1 MKEVCLMLNE
11 IAEFK
16 AYTGTPIYKRDNKND
31 NSFLGRFTRE
41 GIQGFEGFPRV
52 LTIIARGYMF
62 KNGSS
67 DIEYARRAISA
78 WCSIPDKDN
87 AKEKEEWRFTTDF
100 REYHNEFPELVS
112 ENGEG
117 WFYRHFHNAM
127 KFVISNP
134 DKFTAKDIDKYI
146 LMDKNF
152 DIAWRDKVTRMH
164 FSTYYLKTKGAWIL
178 RFDDILSSALELGEL
193 KNKDFDLPEET
204 KAKIAD
210 FINAP
215 STAYA
220 LETLIK
226 YYYANR
232 QEDTDW
238 VVLPVANFDAYF
250 GSTSFSKKRLTE
262 LVKSGAIEREN
273 SYNVSR
279 YRVNEVFL

>member
-1 MKEVCLMLNE
+1 MLNE

-16 AYTGTPIYKRDNKND
+16 DYTKTPIYKRDNRND
-31 NSFLGRFTRE
+31 NSFLGRFTCE

-62 KNGSS
+62 KNGNV

-87 AKEKEEWRFTTDF
+87 AKQKEDWRIRTDF
-100 REYHNEFPELVS
+100 REYHCEFPELVS

-134 DKFTAKDIDKYI
+134 EKFTAKEIEKYT

-152 DIAWRDKVTRMH
+152 DNAWRKKFTQMQYG
-164 FSTYYLKTKGAWIL
+164 TYDLNTKGAWIL

-193 KNKDFDLPEET
+193 KNKDFELPEEA
-204 KAKIAD
+204 KAKIFD
-210 FINAP
+210 FTKAP
-215 STAYA
+215 STANA

-250 GSTSFSKKRLTE
+250 G
-262 LVKSGAIEREN
+262 
-273 SYNVSR
+273 
-279 YRVNEVFL
+279 

>member
-1 MKEVCLMLNE
+1 MLNE
-11 IAEFK
+11 IVEFK
-16 AYTGTPIYKRDNKND
+16 AYTEAPIYKRDNRND
-31 NSFLGRFTRE
+31 NSFLSRFTCE

-62 KNGSS
+62 KNGST

-78 WCSIPDKDN
+78 WCSIPDKDITKG
-87 AKEKEEWRFTTDF
+87 KEDWRFKTDF
-100 REYHNEFPELVS
+100 REYHKEFPELVS

-117 WFYRHFHNAM
+117 WFYRHFHSAM
-127 KFVISNP
+127 NFVKNNP
-134 DKFTAKDIDKYI
+134 DMFTAKECEKYT
-146 LMDKNF
+146 LMDKKF
-152 DIAWRDKVTRMH
+152 DTAWHDKVTRMH

-178 RFDDILSSALELGEL
+178 RFDDILASALELGEL
-193 KNKDFDLPEET
+193 KNKDFELPEKT
-204 KAKIAD
+204 KARIAD
-210 FINAP
+210 FTTVP

-220 LETLIK
+220 LEILIK

-279 YRVNEVFL
+279 YRLNKVFT

>member
-1 MKEVCLMLNE
+1 MLNE
-11 IAEFK
+11 IAEFE
-16 AYTGTPIYKRDNKND
+16 AYTKKPEYKRDGKND
-31 NSFLGRFTRE
+31 NSFLGRFTCE
-41 GIQGFEGFPRV
+41 GIQGFEGFTRV

-62 KNGSS
+62 KNGNA
-67 DIEYARRAISA
+67 DIEYAGRAISA
-78 WCSIPDKDN
+78 WCSIPDKTN
-87 AKEKEEWRFTTDF
+87 SEKEDWHFKTDF
-100 REYHNEFPELVS
+100 RQYHHEFPELVS

-127 KFVISNP
+127 NFAISNP
-134 DKFTAKDIDKYI
+134 DKFTAKEIEKYA

-152 DIAWRDKVTRMH
+152 DNAWRKKVTQIQYG
-164 FSTYYLKTKGAWIL
+164 TYDLNTKGAWIL

-193 KNKDFDLPEET
+193 KNKDFELLEEA

-210 FINAP
+210 FTKTP
-215 STAYA
+215 STAFA
-220 LETLIK
+220 LETLVK

-232 QEDTDW
+232 QDDTDW

-250 GSTSFSKKRLTE
+250 GSTSFSKKCLTE

-279 YRVNEVFL
+279 YRVNEGFETKNIV

>member
-1 MKEVCLMLNE
+1 MTGASLMLNE

-16 AYTGTPIYKRDNKND
+16 DYTEAPIYKRDNKND

-62 KNGSS
+62 KKGKA
-67 DIEYARRAISA
+67 DIEYSRRAISA
-78 WCSIPDKDN
+78 WCSIPDKDIT
-87 AKEKEEWRFTTDF
+87 KEKEDWRFRTDF
-100 REYHNEFPELVS
+100 REYYKEFPELVS
-112 ENGEG
+112 KNGEG
-117 WFYRHFHNAM
+117 WFYRHLHNAM
-127 KFVISNP
+127 NFAISNP
-134 DKFTAKDIDKYI
+134 EKFTAKEIEKYA

-152 DIAWRDKVTRMH
+152 DTAWRDKVTRMH

-193 KNKDFDLPEET
+193 KNNEFELSEET
-204 KAKIAD
+204 KAKISD
-210 FINAP
+210 FTKAP
-215 STAYA
+215 GTAYA
-220 LETLIK
+220 LEILIK
-226 YYYANR
+226 YHHANR

-279 YRVNEVFL
+279 YRLNEVFT

>member
-1 MKEVCLMLNE
+1 MLNE

-16 AYTGTPIYKRDNKND
+16 DYTEAPIYKRDNKND

-62 KNGSS
+62 KNGKA

-78 WCSIPDKDN
+78 WCSIPDKDVT
-87 AKEKEEWRFTTDF
+87 KEKEEWRFRTDF

-117 WFYRHFHNAM
+117 WFYRHFHNVM
-127 KFVISNP
+127 NFVQNNT
-134 DKFTAKDIDKYI
+134 DKFTAKEVEKYS
-146 LMDKNF
+146 LMDKKF
-152 DIAWRDKVTRMH
+152 DAAWRDKVTRMH
-164 FSTYYLKTKGAWIL
+164 FRTYYMKTKGAWIL
-178 RFDDILSSALELGEL
+178 RFDDILSSALELGKL
-193 KNKDFDLPEET
+193 KNNDFELPEET
-204 KAKIAD
+204 KARIAN
-210 FINAP
+210 FTTAP

-226 YYYANR
+226 YYYVNQ

-279 YRVNEVFL
+279 YRLNDVLECETSF

>member
-1 MKEVCLMLNE
+1 MLNE

-16 AYTGTPIYKRDNKND
+16 DYTKTPIYKRDNRND
-31 NSFLGRFTRE
+31 NSFLGRFTCE

-62 KNGSS
+62 KNGNV

-87 AKEKEEWRFTTDF
+87 AKQKEDWRIRTDF
-100 REYHNEFPELVS
+100 REYHCEFPELVS

-134 DKFTAKDIDKYI
+134 EKFTAKEIEKYT

-152 DIAWRDKVTRMH
+152 DNAWRKKFTQMQYG
-164 FSTYYLKTKGAWIL
+164 TYDLNTKGAWIL

-193 KNKDFDLPEET
+193 KNKDFELPEEA
-204 KAKIAD
+204 KAKIFD
-210 FINAP
+210 FTKAP
-215 STAYA
+215 STANA

-250 GSTSFSKKRLTE
+250 GSTSFSKKLLTD

-279 YRVNEVFL
+279 YRLNEVFL

>member
-1 MKEVCLMLNE
+1 MLNE

-16 AYTGTPIYKRDNKND
+16 AYTEAPIYKRDNRND
-31 NSFLGRFTRE
+31 NSFLGRFTCE

-62 KNGSS
+62 KNGIA

-78 WCSIPDKDN
+78 WCSIPDKDIT
-87 AKEKEEWRFTTDF
+87 KEKEDWRFRTDF
-100 REYHNEFPELVS
+100 REYHSEFPELVS
-112 ENGEG
+112 DNGEG
-117 WFYRHFHNAM
+117 WFYRHFHTAM
-127 KFVISNP
+127 NFTKNNP
-134 DKFTAKDIDKYI
+134 DKFTIKEYEKYMI
-146 LMDKNF
+146 MDNNF
-152 DIAWRDKVTRMH
+152 DTAWRDKVTRMH

-193 KNKDFDLPEET
+193 KNNDFELPEET
-204 KAKIAD
+204 KTKIFD
-210 FINAP
+210 FTKTP
-215 STAYA
+215 STATA

-226 YYYANR
+226 YYCANR

-238 VVLPVANFDAYF
+238 VVLPVANFDSYF

-279 YRVNEVFL
+279 YRLNVVFD

>member
-1 MKEVCLMLNE
+1 MLNE
-11 IAEFK
+11 IAEFN
-16 AYTGTPIYKRDNKND
+16 AYTQTPIYKRDNKND

-62 KNGSS
+62 KNGSA
-67 DIEYARRAISA
+67 DIECARRGISA

-87 AKEKEEWRFTTDF
+87 SKEKEDWRFRTDF
-100 REYHNEFPELVS
+100 REHHYEFPELVS

-127 KFVISNP
+127 NFVKNNM
-134 DKFTAKDIDKYI
+134 DKFTSKEIEKYA

-152 DIAWRDKVTRMH
+152 DTAWRDKVTRMH

-193 KNKDFDLPEET
+193 KNKDSDLPEET
-204 KAKIAD
+204 KEKIAD
-210 FINAP
+210 FTKAP
-215 STAYA
+215 STANA
-220 LETLIK
+220 LEILIK

-232 QEDTDW
+232 QDDTDW

-279 YRVNEVFL
+279 YRVNEVFMTEING

>member
-1 MKEVCLMLNE
+1 MLNE
-11 IAEFK
+11 IAEFE
-16 AYTGTPIYKRDNKND
+16 AYTKKSEYKRNGKND
-31 NSFLGRFTRE
+31 NSFLGRFTCE

-62 KNGSS
+62 KNGNA

-78 WCSIPDKDN
+78 WCSIPDKSN
-87 AKEKEEWRFTTDF
+87 EEKEEWHFKTDF
-100 REYHNEFPELVS
+100 RQYHDEFPELVG

-127 KFVISNP
+127 NFAISNP
-134 DKFTAKDIDKYI
+134 EKFTAKEIEKYA

-152 DIAWRDKVTRMH
+152 DTEWRKKVTQMQYG
-164 FSTYYLKTKGAWIL
+164 TYDLNTKGAWIL

-193 KNKDFDLPEET
+193 KNKDFELPEET
-204 KAKIAD
+204 KAVIAD
-210 FINAP
+210 FAKTP
-215 STAYA
+215 STAFA

-279 YRVNEVFL
+279 YRLNEVFETKIVG